1 MDSTK
6 KTFKL
11 LHIFSFCSVCT
22 LHVVKIAL
30 YYIFQQTYSSVW
42 NIFQYGVCET
52 NINSS
57 SVISFAAIDLYLKDM
72 IFKLSSVWYAEVWKN
87 YLQNICTTN

>member
-1 MDSTK
+1 MP
-6 KTFKL
+6 FKFL
-11 LHIFSFCSVCT
+11 DYFSFCSVCT

-30 YYIFQQTYSSVW
+30 YYIFQQTCSSVW
-42 NIFQYGVCET
+42 NIFRYGVCET

-57 SVISFAAIDLYLKDM
+57 SVISFVAIDLYLKDM
-72 IFKLSSVWYAEVWKN
+72 NFKLRSTWYAEMWKT